1 MKVKVKAVFRD
12 KDNFSRMYNPGE
24 VVSFEKERA
33 ERIIS
38 LGLAD
43 ADEVEEKPKR
53 KKK

>member
-1 MKVKVKAVFRD
+1 MRVKVKVEFRD
-12 KDNFSRMYNPGE
+12 KGNFSRMYNPGE
-24 VVSFEKERA
+24 VVSFDKDRA

-43 ADEVEEKPKR
+43 AIETEEKPKR